1 MNEEM
6 RANMGKLWVLIPLIV
21 LSCVACQSSA
31 SMRIDVEV
39 YKGPLSK
46 EPMVQFADL
55 LGFLDEVKRG
65 LEDMNDFTNAVALNK
80 DFNNLLKAKPEISE
94 LAKGCE
100 GSEPKSLDK
109 QFDFVCD
116 TLKELKKDQ
125 ELAKLFDKE
134 ATHWCDGLDAVGLWD
149 QMDYFDCIVLRKLRT
164 SNDRLMLSIGNYKTD
179 LERALEHRDRD
190 GVETLLIDLSRF
202 SGSMRKHPFSWT
214 IPGTAGHTPNF
225 KVRIAMVVYIVATA
239 EYGNQIHARIDAL
252 MKQLADGGYDRRELP
267 LSVYISDTEPTD
279 FVHLFDQWDAAT
291 DRSWAWPTVAAIDG
305 TVKDRINM
313 VKRLFADHHWS
324 KINTAYASGWGKT
337 KMAFIKDDIGNWN
350 LKSFDNAPEELLTEY
365 TKFAKTT
372 VKKAAKLAM
381 DIKTGGSASTIESL
395 IDLSRSVAMPS
406 QGGGGADSS
415 VEFIAS
421 LHSRAEVRLRETAW
435 AAIAEEAK
443 QTNPADRKQVR
454 KKLIDSLS
462 SILEDHR
469 ELVDILEKSTSR

>member
-1 MNEEM
+1 
-6 RANMGKLWVLIPLIV
+6 MGKLWVLIPLIL
-21 LSCVACQSSA
+21 LSCAACQSSA

-80 DFNNLLKAKPEISE
+80 DFNNLLKTRPKASE
-94 LAKGCE
+94 LEKGCQ
-100 GSEPKSLDK
+100 GSERKPLAK

-116 TLKELKKDQ
+116 TLKELETNKS
-125 ELAKLFDKE
+125 LAELFDDS
-134 ATHWCDGLDAVGLWD
+134 AARWCDGLDAEGAWD
-149 QMDYFDCIVLRKLRT
+149 QIDYFDCIVLRKLRL
-164 SNDRLMLSIGNYKTD
+164 SNDQLVLSIGTYKTD

-190 GVETLLIDLSRF
+190 RVEALLTGLSRF

-214 IPGTAGHTPNF
+214 IPGTAGQTPNF
-225 KVRIAMVVYIVATA
+225 KVRIAMVVYIVGTA

-291 DRSWAWPTVAAIDG
+291 DRSWAWPTVVAIDG

-350 LKSFDNAPEELLTEY
+350 LKSFDNAPEELLNAY
-365 TKFAKTT
+365 ADFAKTT
-372 VKKAAKLAM
+372 VEKAGKLAM
-381 DIKTGGSASTIESL
+381 DIHTGGSASTIESL
-395 IDLSRSVAMPS
+395 IDLSRSMTMPS
-406 QGGGGADSS
+406 QGGGADSS
-415 VEFIAS
+415 AELITG
-421 LHSRAEVRLRETAW
+421 LHNRAEVRLREMAY
-435 AAIAEEAK
+435 AAIVEEAK
-443 QTNPADRKQVR
+443 QTNPADRKPVR
-454 KKLIDSLS
+454 KRLIDSLS
-462 SILEDHR
+462 SILQDHR
-469 ELVDILEKSTSR
+469 ELVKISEKFVIR